1 MYSCINIFL
10 NESKYCIKV
19 EQNREISLEKI
30 KNKDAW
36 KYVAVAWL
44 IMFVKDI

>member
-10 NESKYCIKV
+10 NESKYRIRV
-19 EQNREISLEKI
+19 EQNSAIPSEKI
-30 KNKDAW
+30 KNRDAW
-36 KYVAVAWL
+36 KYVAIAWL

>member
-10 NESKYCIKV
+10 NESKYRIRV
-19 EQNREISLEKI
+19 EQNSEISSQKR
-30 KNKDAW
+30 KNVDAW